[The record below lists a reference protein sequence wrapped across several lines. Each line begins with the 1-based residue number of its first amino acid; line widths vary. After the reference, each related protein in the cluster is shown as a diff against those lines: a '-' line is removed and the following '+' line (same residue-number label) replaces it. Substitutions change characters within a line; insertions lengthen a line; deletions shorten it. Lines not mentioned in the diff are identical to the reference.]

1 MTESR
6 PRSTARSWPWC
17 DLGIAARGPGGRPG
31 VEPVHSAELCS
42 KDSPPT
48 FPLVSRTARDLLL
61 QLGGDW

>member
-1 MTESR
+1 MHSEPPTLDG
-6 PRSTARSWPWC
+6 PLLARC

-31 VEPVHSAELCS
+31 VQPVHSAELCS

-61 QLGGDW
+61 QLGRDW